1 MKPTSVRITGIT
13 IHNFK
18 NVIDGSLSFENI
30 RKNYRASI
38 VGLYGQ
44 NGSGKTALIDAL
56 ELLKYALCGRTI
68 PEKFADFINVD
79 SDVATLLYDFAVKTP
94 EETSM
99 VTYQFSIKSVSD
111 SSERNVDSVQSG
123 EQKKRVCVF
132 NEFQV
137 PILSE
142 KKVRMGK
149 LVDTNTTDC
158 FFRDRRNSFWLEAAS
173 KSILILKSQKNF
185 QTPNPVHLCS
195 QESF

>member
-99 VTYQFSIKSVSD
+99 ATYQFSIKSVSD
-111 SSERNVDSVQSG
+111 SSEQNVDSVPSG
-123 EQKKRVCVF
+123 ELKKRVCVF
-132 NEFQV
+132 NELLKC

-142 KKVRMGK
+142 KKIRMGK
-149 LVDTNTTDC
+149 LVDTDTTEL
-158 FFRDRRNSFWLEAAS
+158 FLPRPKKQLLVGNS
-173 KSILILKSQKNF
+173 KQID
-185 QTPNPVHLCS
+185 T
-195 QESF
+195 